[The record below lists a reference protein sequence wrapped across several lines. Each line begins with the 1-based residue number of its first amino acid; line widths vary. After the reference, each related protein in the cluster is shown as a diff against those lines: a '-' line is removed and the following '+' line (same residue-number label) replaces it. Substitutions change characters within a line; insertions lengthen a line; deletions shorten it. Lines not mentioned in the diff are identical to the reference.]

1 MQRIVTLIY
10 SIRQGIKNIK
20 RNRMFSIASI
30 GTITTCLFLFGIFY
44 CILMNFQHLILSA
57 EKGVSVTVFF
67 EENLTQEEI
76 SAIGD
81 KIKIRAEVSNSE
93 FVSAEQAWEEYKET
107 RLDPEQVASFG
118 DDNPLANSAHYI
130 VYLND
135 IEMQDVLVRYLQSI
149 PGVRQVNNSEAIAD
163 MLSSVNKGLAY
174 GTAIVIAILLGVAV
188 FLISTTVTMG
198 VAVRRQEISIMKLI
212 GATDFFIRAPFIVEG
227 IIIGIIGAILPIGL
241 LYFVYN
247 KVVAYLSMGINSP
260 FGDTQL
266 LKASSI
272 FSALIPISIGVG
284 VGIGFLGSFMTLGKQ
299 LRKIN

>member
-44 CILMNFQHLILSA
+44 CILMNFQHLLLSA
-57 EKGVSVTVFF
+57 EKGISVTLFF

-76 SAIGD
+76 DAIGD
-81 KIKIRAEVSNSE
+81 KIKIRAEVSNIE
-93 FVSAEQAWEEYKET
+93 YVSAEEAWEEYKVT
-107 RLDPEQVASFG
+107 KLNPEQIASFG

-135 IEMQDVLVRYLQSI
+135 VEMQDVLVRYLQSI
-149 PGVRQVNNSEAIAD
+149 PGVRQVNNSEAIAE
-163 MLSSVNKGLAY
+163 MLSGVNSGLAY
-174 GTAIVIAILLGVAV
+174 GTGIIIIILLGVAI

-198 VAVRRQEISIMKLI
+198 IAVRRQEISIMKLI

-227 IIIGIIGAILPIGL
+227 IIIGIIGAIIPLGL
-241 LYFVYN
+241 LYFAYN
-247 KVVAYLSMGINSP
+247 KVVSYLSAGFSSP
-260 FGDTQL
+260 FGNTQF
-266 LKASSI
+266 LKVNDV
-272 FSALIPISIGVG
+272 FSALIPICIGIG

-299 LRKIN
+299 LRKIS

>member
-10 SIRQGIKNIK
+10 SIKQGIKNIK

-44 CILMNFQHLILSA
+44 CILMNFQHMLLSA

-67 EENLTQEEI
+67 EENLTQEETN
-76 SAIGD
+76 AIGD
-81 KIKIRAEVSNSE
+81 KIKLRAEVSDLE
-93 FVSAEQAWEEYKET
+93 YVSAEQAWEEYKET
-107 RLDPEQVASFG
+107 KLNPEQIASFG

-135 IEMQDVLVRYLQSI
+135 VEMQDMLVRYLQSI

-163 MLSSVNKGLAY
+163 MLSGVNKGLAY
-174 GTAIVIAILLGVAV
+174 GTGVIIAILLGVAI

-227 IIIGIIGAILPIGL
+227 IIIGIIGAIVPVGL
-241 LYFVYN
+241 LYTVYN
-247 KVVAYLSMGINSP
+247 KVVAYLSVGFNSP
-260 FGDTQL
+260 FGDTQF
-266 LKASSI
+266 LKAGPV
-272 FSALIPISIGVG
+272 FATLIPISLGIG